1 MKREYVFLA
10 IVFLGLLSAAEP
22 LWAEHQ
28 SLIVEHGTY
37 NVHLLLHTIGVEEYT
52 VTQVGPDRLVM
63 NTRVNSADRGM
74 KRSSMSM
81 VEMNASYRPLRFE
94 QHSLPPNAGADLST
108 QLSKTSAV
116 VREGAASRSFT
127 RPRVAFVG
135 SGSMPAAVE
144 MMMMR
149 YWEKNGRPARLPIL
163 RASDQALPL
172 EIKLV
177 GHDAFL
183 KKGSM
188 VRLSR
193 YTVSNLVF
201 GREILWMNDSNR
213 LAAVMT
219 FAGGLPQELILDEY
233 EPVLAELVHSAVQQ
247 EMLDL
252 ADLGRQALP
261 EIQGNYAIVGAR
273 LIDGTGAPPIE
284 NATVV
289 ISDGRITARGE
300 VTVPK
305 GMRVVHAE
313 GQSLLPGLWEM
324 HSHYSGV
331 EFGPALL
338 AAGVTT
344 ARDCG
349 GEFEFLTTVRR
360 KISQE
365 HELGPR
371 LLLAGLIDSGGP
383 LAFGAV
389 DVTSPAQAIAAVD
402 VYANAH
408 FDQIKV
414 YTQLQ
419 PDVLKAIAS
428 EAHRLSMTVTGHVP
442 AAMDAFEGIAD
453 GMDQINH
460 LQFVTRAMLPADQTG
475 PVDLRS
481 KRAQDLIALLAQ
493 RQIVV
498 DPTEGWGEMAGRP
511 SNLEVSSFE
520 PGINAAPYT
529 LSAKFRALGSQPADE
544 AKFRERMLTN
554 AKVVNALYHA
564 RVPIVAGSDTGL
576 IGYGLDRELEL
587 YVQAG
592 MTPMAAIQTATL
604 AAAQAMKMAS
614 ELGTVE
620 VGKRADLVLV
630 KGNPLERIS
639 DLRQVVRVVTDGRMY
654 DSKRLG
660 QIVGFHR

>member
-1 MKREYVFLA
+1 MMREYVLSA
-10 IVFLGLLSAAEP
+10 GIVLGLLSAGP
-22 LWAEHQ
+22 VLAEHPP
-28 SLIVEHGTY
+28 LMIEHGTY
-37 NVHLLLHTIGVEEYT
+37 NVHLLLHSIGVEEYT
-52 VTQVGPDRLVM
+52 VMGASPDRLVM
-63 NTRVNSADRGM
+63 QTWVNSADRGM
-74 KRSSMSM
+74 KRSSMSTL
-81 VEMNASYRPLRFE
+81 EMNASYGPVRFE
-94 QHSLPPNAGADLST
+94 QHSLPANAGADLST
-108 QLSKTSAV
+108 QLSKTTAV
-116 VREGAASRSFT
+116 VQEGAASRSFA

-135 SGSMPAAVE
+135 SGSMPASLE
-144 MMMMR
+144 MMMIR
-149 YWEKNGRPARLPIL
+149 YWEKNGRPPRLPIL
-163 RASDQALPL
+163 RASSEALPL

-177 GHDAFL
+177 GHDAFQA
-183 KKGSM
+183 KGSV
-188 VRLSR
+188 VRLTR
-193 YTVSNLVF
+193 YTVANLVF

-213 LAAVMT
+213 LVAVMT

-233 EPVLAELVHSAVQQ
+233 EPVLGELVHSAVQQ

-252 ADLGRQALP
+252 ADLDRQVRPEMQGR
-261 EIQGNYAIVGAR
+261 YAIVGAR
-273 LIDGTGAPPIE
+273 LIDGTGAPSIE
-284 NATVV
+284 NATVI
-289 ISDGRITARGE
+289 ISNGRIAAAGQ
-300 VTVPK
+300 VPVPR

-360 KISQE
+360 RISQE

-383 LAFGAV
+383 LAFGTV
-389 DVTSPAQAIAAVD
+389 DVNSPAQAVAAVD
-402 VYANAH
+402 VYAEAH

-419 PDVLKAIAS
+419 PEVLKAIAS
-428 EAHRLSMTVTGHVP
+428 EAHRRSMTVTGHVP
-442 AAMDAFEGIAD
+442 AAMDAFEGVAD

-460 LQFVTRAMLPADQTG
+460 LQFVTRAMLPPGQAG
-475 PVDLRS
+475 PVDLHS
-481 KRAQDLIALLAQ
+481 KRAQDLIALLKQ

-498 DPTEGWGEMAGRP
+498 DPTEGWGEMAGHP
-511 SNLEVSSFE
+511 SNWDVSSFE

-529 LSAKFRALGSQPADE
+529 LSAKFRALGVQAADE
-544 AKFRERMLTN
+544 AKYRERMRTN
-554 AKVVNALYHA
+554 AEVVNALYRA
-564 RVPIVAGSDTGL
+564 GVPVVAGSDTGL

-604 AAAQAMKMAS
+604 AAAQAMKMDS
-614 ELGTVE
+614 ESGTIE

-639 DLRQVVRVVTDGRMY
+639 DLRQVVSVVTDGRMY
-654 DSKRLG
+654 DSRRLA
-660 QIVGFHR
+660 QTVGFTR